1 MEKLVLLI
9 FIMTSIFASGFS
21 QSSTD
26 QFKPHGKPLALIFSN
41 FHTTFKDNENF
52 SQFQIRRAYL
62 GYEYNFS
69 ENWYGKLVLDV
80 GNPGVGKLQATAFLK
95 NAYFKYKKDKF
106 SASFGMIS
114 TTQFKVSEKIWGN
127 RYILKSFQDAY
138 GFNASADLG
147 VKAAYKFASFI
158 SADFTITNGEG
169 YKRIERDSVLRYAIG
184 TTIKP
189 IKNVTAR
196 VYADVMGEGTK
207 QESLAAFLAYNS
219 HKFMVAGEYNYQKN
233 FRKMNGVD
241 LYGTSLFSSF
251 KPGKKLKLFARYD
264 ILKSSTVE
272 GETEP
277 WHLDVNGQYII
288 AGLEYSPMKG
298 VKLAPNF
305 RNWSP
310 DDKTKSNRIDLFL
323 NCEVKF

>member
-1 MEKLVLLI
+1 MKKSVLLI
-9 FIMTSIFASGFS
+9 FMMTSIFASGFS
-21 QSSTD
+21 QNSTD
-26 QFKPHGKPLALIFSN
+26 QFKSHGKPIALIFSN
-41 FHTTFKDNENF
+41 FHTTFNDNKSF
-52 SQFQIRRAYL
+52 SQFQNRRAYL

-69 ENWYGKLVLDV
+69 KNWYGKLVLDV

-127 RYILKSFQDAY
+127 RYIQKSFQDAY

-147 VKAAYKFASFI
+147 VKVDYKFANFI

-189 IKNVTAR
+189 IKNITAR
-196 VYADVMGEGTK
+196 VYADVMGTGTK

-219 HKFMVAGEYNYQKN
+219 NKFMMAAEYNYQKN
-233 FRKMNGVD
+233 FRQMGGKDTYGV
-241 LYGTSLFSSF
+241 SLFSSF
-251 KPGKKLKLFARYD
+251 QPSDKIKLFARYD
-264 ILKSSTVE
+264 NLNSSVLD
-272 GETEP
+272 GENNP
-277 WHLDVNGQYII
+277 WQIDANGQYII
-288 AGLEYSPMKG
+288 AGIEYSPIKG

-310 DDKTKSNRIDLFL
+310 EDKTKSNRIDLFL